1 LISLCAQSEHLLQ
14 YSLKPKSL
22 HWQAVTKRAVLKER
36 CSGSGAPFLFSVDGV
51 WVLS

>member
-1 LISLCAQSEHLLQ
+1 LIFDLTILSSRKAALS
-14 YSLKPKSL
+14 
-22 HWQAVTKRAVLKER
+22 QAVTKRAVLKER